1 MNEQEKVQGNQTETP
16 KEGKKRSRRNA
27 RKTQSQ
33 MIQEALGMNPTDIA
47 DVEDKLFITRFLDYF
62 ADEPLDFVFKE
73 KNVSKYIDK
82 LNETISKLQQGNEED
97 KLLCMNYEEKR
108 IVSLIQDIIN
118 RTENIAV
125 DRGFKTSAD
134 KRLRRLSLYT
144 TIPMLALVAIFAF
157 LPGIS
162 YYILFPILC
171 VFCMLPQL
179 LRGSVL
185 RKWTRFKEENRTEV
199 YTQNREDVMVLK
211 SFVGDV
217 LNNIRTKLIE
227 LKVPLQLIKFVLHS
241 SGYENLKLIDQ
252 KAFRGVTQYY
262 YTFAYPEGMEPLPLP
277 ENLRTLDT
285 SNTSKE
291 SEPPEQNFIVLSELK
306 AENGIIT
313 SFVPSLRDKLAGD
326 INAMLNESEFENAP
340 MDFTKIIPNYG
351 ENLAIYCKCGE
362 LSEIVNV
369 QECTWKN
376 EFKYYLF
383 EGVRCNCGEKVYAL
397 SLMDS
402 NEVIPEKLQHIFS
415 S

>member
-1 MNEQEKVQGNQTETP
+1 MNEQEKVQGNQTETR
-16 KEGKKRSRRNA
+16 KEEKKRSRKKV

-33 MIQEALGMNPTDIA
+33 MIQEALGMDPKDIA
-47 DVEDKLFITRFLDYF
+47 DVEDKLFIARFLDYF
-62 ADEPLDFVFKE
+62 ADEPLDFIFKE

-97 KLLCMNYEEKR
+97 KLLSMNYQEKS
-108 IVSLIQDIIN
+108 IVNLIRDIIN
-118 RTENIAV
+118 RTENVATE
-125 DRGFKTSAD
+125 RGFSTSAD

-144 TIPMLALVAIFAF
+144 TIPMLALVILFAF
-157 LPGIS
+157 IPGIS

-217 LNNIRTKLIE
+217 LNNVRTKLLE

-241 SGYENLKLIDQ
+241 SGYENLQLINQ
-252 KAFRGVTQYY
+252 KSYRGLTQYY
-262 YTFAYPEGMEPLPLP
+262 YTFAYPEGMEPIPLP
-277 ENLRTLDT
+277 ENLQSLEP
-285 SNTSKE
+285 SKK
-291 SEPPEQNFIVLSELK
+291 SEPPEQNFIVLTELK

-313 SFVPSLRDKLAGD
+313 SFVPSLRDKLADD
-326 INAMLNESEFENAP
+326 INDMLNESEFENVDI
-340 MDFTKIIPNYG
+340 DFTKIIPDYG
-351 ENLAIYCKCGE
+351 KDLAIYCRCGE
-362 LSEIVNV
+362 PSEIVNV

-383 EGVRCNCGEKVYAL
+383 EGVRCNCGEKVYAI
-397 SLMDS
+397 SLLDS
-402 NEVIPEKLQHIFS
+402 NAEVPEKLQHIFS

>member
-1 MNEQEKVQGNQTETP
+1 MNEQEKVQGNQTETK
-16 KEGKKRSRRNA
+16 KEEKKRSRRSS

-33 MIQEALGMNPTDIA
+33 MIQEALGMNPSDIA
-47 DVEDKLFITRFLDYF
+47 DVEEKLFITRFLDYF
-62 ADEPLDFVFKE
+62 ADEPLDFIFKE

-82 LNETISKLQQGNEED
+82 LNETISKLQSGNEED
-97 KLLCMNYEEKR
+97 KLLSMNYEEKN
-108 IVSLIQDIIN
+108 IVNLIRDVIN
-118 RTENIAV
+118 RTEDIAIQ
-125 DRGFKTSAD
+125 RGIKSSAD

-144 TIPMLALVAIFAF
+144 TIPMLALVTVLAF

-179 LRGSVL
+179 LRSSVL
-185 RKWTRFKEENRTEV
+185 RKWTRFKEENKTDV
-199 YTQNREDVMVLK
+199 YTQNREDIMVLK

-217 LNNIRTKLIE
+217 LNNIRTKLLE

-241 SGYENLKLIDQ
+241 SGYENLELINQ
-252 KAFRGVTQYY
+252 KTYRGLTQYY
-262 YTFAYPEGMEPLPLP
+262 YTFAYPEGMEKIPLP
-277 ENLRTLDT
+277 ENLRSLE
-285 SNTSKE
+285 NASKE
-291 SEPPEQNFIVLSELK
+291 IEPPEQNFIVLTELK

-313 SFVPSLRDKLAGD
+313 SFVPSLQDKLAHK
-326 INAMLNESEFENAP
+326 INTMLNESEFENAP
-340 MDFTKIIPNYG
+340 IDFTKIIPSYG

-402 NEVIPEKLQHIFS
+402 NEVVPEQLRHIFS
-415 S
+415 I

>member
-16 KEGKKRSRRNA
+16 KEEKKRSRKKV

-33 MIQEALGMNPTDIA
+33 MIQEALGMDPKDIA
-47 DVEDKLFITRFLDYF
+47 DVEDKLFIARFLDYF
-62 ADEPLDFVFKE
+62 ADEPLDFIFKE
-73 KNVSKYIDK
+73 KNVSKYVDK
-82 LNETISKLQQGNEED
+82 LNETISKLQVGNEED
-97 KLLCMNYEEKR
+97 KLLSMTYQEKN
-108 IVSLIQDIIN
+108 IINLIRDIIS

-125 DRGFKTSAD
+125 ERGFKTSAD

-144 TIPMLALVAIFAF
+144 TIPMVVIVILLAFI
-157 LPGIS
+157 PGVS
-162 YYILFPILC
+162 YFILFPVLC
-171 VFCMLPQL
+171 VFCMAPQL

-217 LNNIRTKLIE
+217 LNNIRTKLLE

-241 SGYENLKLIDQ
+241 SGYENLQLINQ
-252 KAFRGVTQYY
+252 KDYRGMTQYY
-262 YTFAYPEGMEPLPLP
+262 YTFAYPEGMEPIPLP
-277 ENLRTLDT
+277 ENLRNLNTP
-285 SNTSKE
+285 TSKE
-291 SEPPEQNFIVLSELK
+291 SEAPEKNFIVLTELK

-313 SFVPSLRDKLAGD
+313 SFVPSLRDKLAAD
-326 INAMLNESEFENAP
+326 INTMLNESEFENAP
-340 MDFTKIIPNYG
+340 IDFTKIIPNYG
-351 ENLAIYCKCGE
+351 KNLAIYCKCGE

-369 QECTWKN
+369 QVCTWKN

-383 EGVRCNCGEKVYAL
+383 EGVRCNCGEKVYAI

-402 NEVIPEKLQHIFS
+402 NAEVPEELRHIFS

>member
-16 KEGKKRSRRNA
+16 KEEKKRSRKKV

-33 MIQEALGMNPTDIA
+33 MIQEALGMDPKDIA
-47 DVEDKLFITRFLDYF
+47 DVEDKLFIARFLDYF
-62 ADEPLDFVFKE
+62 ADEPLDFIFKE
-73 KNVSKYIDK
+73 KNVSKYVDK
-82 LNETISKLQQGNEED
+82 LNETISKLQVGNEED
-97 KLLCMNYEEKR
+97 KLLSMTYQEKN
-108 IVSLIQDIIN
+108 IINLIRDIIS

-125 DRGFKTSAD
+125 ERGFKTSAD

-144 TIPMLALVAIFAF
+144 TIPMVVIVILLAFI
-157 LPGIS
+157 PGVS
-162 YYILFPILC
+162 YFILFPVLC
-171 VFCMLPQL
+171 VFCMAPQL

-217 LNNIRTKLIE
+217 LNNIRTKLLE

-241 SGYENLKLIDQ
+241 SGYENLQLINQ
-252 KAFRGVTQYY
+252 KDYRGMTQYY
-262 YTFAYPEGMEPLPLP
+262 YTFAYPEGMEPIPLP
-277 ENLRTLDT
+277 ENLRNLD
-285 SNTSKE
+285 SSTSKE
-291 SEPPEQNFIVLSELK
+291 SESPEKNFIVLTDLK

-313 SFVPSLRDKLAGD
+313 SFVPSLRDKLADD
-326 INAMLNESEFENAP
+326 INTMLNESEFENAHI
-340 MDFTKIIPNYG
+340 DFTKIISNYG
-351 ENLAIYCKCGE
+351 KNLAIYCKCGE

-369 QECTWKN
+369 QVCTWKN

-383 EGVRCNCGEKVYAL
+383 EGVRCNCGEKVYAI

-402 NEVIPEKLQHIFS
+402 NAEVPEKLRHIFS

>member
-16 KEGKKRSRRNA
+16 KEGKKRSKRNV

-33 MIQEALGMNPTDIA
+33 MIQEALGMKPADIA
-47 DVEDKLFITRFLDYF
+47 DVENKLFITRFLDYF
-62 ADEPLDFVFKE
+62 ADEPLDFIFKE

-82 LNETISKLQQGNEED
+82 LNETISKLQDGNEED
-97 KLLCMNYEEKR
+97 KLLSMNYQEKN
-108 IVSLIQDIIN
+108 VVNLIRDIIT
-118 RTENIAV
+118 RTENIAIE
-125 DRGFKTSAD
+125 RGFRTSAD

-144 TIPMLALVAIFAF
+144 TIPMLAIVAVLAF
-157 LPGIS
+157 IPGIS

-179 LRGSVL
+179 LRSSVL

-217 LNNIRTKLIE
+217 LNNIRTKLLE

-241 SGYENLKLIDQ
+241 SGYENLQLINQ
-252 KAFRGVTQYY
+252 KTYRGLTQYY
-262 YTFAYPEGMEPLPLP
+262 YTFAYPEGMEPIPLP
-277 ENLRTLDT
+277 ENLRGLDT
-285 SNTSKE
+285 PKE
-291 SEPPEQNFIVLSELK
+291 TEAPENNFIVLTEVK
-306 AENGIIT
+306 AENGIIS
-313 SFVPSLRDKLAGD
+313 SFVPSLRDKLAVD
-326 INAMLNESEFENAP
+326 INDMLNESEFENSSI
-340 MDFTKIIPNYG
+340 DFTKIIPNYG
-351 ENLAIYCKCGE
+351 KGLEIYCKCGE
-362 LSEIVNV
+362 PSEIVNV

-383 EGVRCNCGEKVYAL
+383 EGVRCNCGEKVYAI

-402 NEVIPEKLQHIFS
+402 NAVVPEKLQHIFS

>member
-16 KEGKKRSRRNA
+16 KEKKKRFGRTP

-33 MIQEALGMNPTDIA
+33 MIQEALGMNPPDIA
-47 DVEDKLFITRFLDYF
+47 DVEDKLFITRFIDYF
-62 ADEPLDFVFKE
+62 ADEPLDFIFKE
-73 KNVSKYIDK
+73 KNVAKYIDK
-82 LNETISKLQQGNEED
+82 LNGTISKLQNGNEED
-97 KLLCMNYEEKR
+97 KLLCMNYEEKN
-108 IVSLIQDIIN
+108 IVNLIQDVIN

-144 TIPMLALVAIFAF
+144 TIPMLAIVAVLAF
-157 LPGIS
+157 VPGIS
-162 YYILFPILC
+162 YFILFPILC

-252 KAFRGVTQYY
+252 KTFRGATQYY
-262 YTFAYPEGMEPLPLP
+262 YTFAYPEGMEPVPLP
-277 ENLRTLDT
+277 ENLKSLNNST
-285 SNTSKE
+285 E
-291 SEPPEQNFIVLSELK
+291 SEPPEQNFIVLTELK

-313 SFVPSLRDKLAGD
+313 SFVPSLRDKLAND

-340 MDFTKIIPNYG
+340 IDFTKIIPNYG

-383 EGVRCNCGEKVYAL
+383 EGVRCNCGEKVYAI
-397 SLMDS
+397 SLMDNNS
-402 NEVIPEKLQHIFS
+402 VVPEELQHIFS